1 MDHARLKS
9 LRQQDRDDLA
19 GLLVELHGAGNAL
32 RRDECGDPVVAVP
45 MIEGS
50 WRWRLATIK
59 AMAAG
64 SRGEIRSC
72 NGKAMVYVA
81 GRSARHWTAIKQALA
96 SFTTIGQDGDDE
108 GVLQLDRVPAGD
120 EAAKLRAV
128 IGLRQTRPAPACGF
142 ALAPRGFRRAGCAR
156 ASTACRPE
164 GWRQ

>member
-32 RRDECGDPVVAVP
+32 RRDECGDPVV
-45 MIEGS
+45 
-50 WRWRLATIK
+50 
-59 AMAAG
+59 AG

-128 IGLRQTRPAPACGF
+128 IGLRQTRPAAAWGF